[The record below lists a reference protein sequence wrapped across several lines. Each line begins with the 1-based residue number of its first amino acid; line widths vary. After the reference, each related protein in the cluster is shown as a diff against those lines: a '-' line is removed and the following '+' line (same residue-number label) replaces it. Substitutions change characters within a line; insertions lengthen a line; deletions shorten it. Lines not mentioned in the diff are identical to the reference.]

1 MHGTSDPRDALL
13 AARSA
18 LARAITLDAD
28 LAEAHIVAGNIRLLF
43 EWDGP
48 AAEAAFRRAVEA
60 APGSADAHMELEFSL
75 WALAQPDEWRP
86 SNAAQALTRPRTPA
100 SVPARLVHP
109 GLARSPVAGETLDM
123 AAPDLIRIA
132 NAGGYWGDDLGQFRR
147 QVELGPVD
155 YVTLDFLAEITMSI
169 MQKQRARDPEAG
181 YARDFITQVEAT
193 LDLLL
198 AGGVKVVTNAGGVNP
213 AACRRAVIAA
223 AARKSRAIHVAAVA
237 GDDLMAR
244 LDELNAA
251 GASLDNMEDGR
262 AFADV
267 RERVS
272 SANAYFGAWPVVEA
286 LRTGAQIV
294 VTGRC
299 TDTGITL
306 APMIHAFDWAPDDWD
321 RLAAGIVAGHIVECG
336 AQSTGGNF
344 TDWRDIPRFASIGY
358 PVLEVHEDGSF
369 VVTKHAGTG
378 GAVTVR
384 TVKEQ
389 LVYEMG
395 DPRAYIT
402 PDVVADFGSIRLEQA
417 GKDRV
422 RVWGVKGRPAPP
434 SLKISAA
441 YGEGWKANGMLIIS
455 GPDALEKSEAFAAL
469 FWERVGVTFEATLT
483 EHVGAS
489 ACWGP
494 LAPRVAVPEVLLRLG
509 VRDHDR
515 ARIDAFSR
523 MVPAVILSGPP
534 GVAVTG
540 GRPQAQEVVAYWPAL
555 VPRELVRPTLVTAAG
570 ERMLDWPTPLQP
582 MSDPVN
588 LALPPWPETTKNG
601 NARTMVTVPLS
612 ELAHA
617 RSGDKGDM
625 SNIGVIARAPEIYP
639 WLVATLSAK
648 RVKKYF
654 AGIALGDVQ
663 RHEVPNLWA
672 LNFLLAES
680 LGGGGTVSLRLDA
693 QGKTLSHALLA
704 MTVQVPRALIA
715 CARRGDN
722 DHRSTLGLKRLPLPR
737 RKVTARGRRSTKAK
751 A

>member
-1 MHGTSDPRDALL
+1 MAT
-13 AARSA
+13 
-18 LARAITLDAD
+18 
-28 LAEAHIVAGNIRLLF
+28 
-43 EWDGP
+43 
-48 AAEAAFRRAVEA
+48 
-60 APGSADAHMELEFSL
+60 
-75 WALAQPDEWRP
+75 PD
-86 SNAAQALTRPRTPA
+86 T
-100 SVPARLVHP
+100 
-109 GLARSPVAGETLDM
+109 
-123 AAPDLIRIA
+123 IRIA

-147 QVELGPVD
+147 QVELGPID

-169 MQKQRARDPEAG
+169 MQKQRARDPDAG
-181 YARDFITQVEAT
+181 YARDFVAQVEVT

-198 AGGVKVVTNAGGVNP
+198 KRGIKVVTNAGGVNP
-213 AACRRAVIAA
+213 AACRKAVIAA
-223 AARKSRAIHVAAVA
+223 AARKGRAIHVAAVA

-244 LDELNAA
+244 LDELNTA
-251 GASLDNMEDGR
+251 GARLDNMEDGR
-262 AFADV
+262 AFAGV
-267 RERVS
+267 RAQVS

-306 APMIHAFDWAPDDWD
+306 APMIHAFGWAPDDWD

-336 AQSTGGNF
+336 AQSTGGNY
-344 TDWRDIPRFASIGY
+344 TDWREIPAFGAIGY
-358 PVLEVHEDGSF
+358 PVLEVAADGSF

-417 GKDRV
+417 GRDRV
-422 RVWGVKGRPAPP
+422 RVWGVKGRPAP
-434 SLKISAA
+434 SNLKVSAA
-441 YGEGWKANGMLIIS
+441 YADGWKASGALIIS
-455 GPDALEKSEAFAAL
+455 GPEAVAKAEAFAQL
-469 FWERVGVTFEATLT
+469 FWERVGGTFEATLT
-483 EHVGAS
+483 EYVGAS

-494 LAPRVAVPEVLLRLG
+494 LAPKVEAPEVLLRLG
-509 VRDHDR
+509 VRDHDK
-515 ARIDAFSR
+515 ARIEAFSK

-555 VPRELVRPTLVTAAG
+555 VPRDLVRPALVTAAG
-570 ERMLDWPTPLQP
+570 ERQLDWPTPLAP
-582 MSDPVN
+582 MTEPAA
-588 LALPPWPETTKNG
+588 LELPPWPRAGTEGGTEAT
-601 NARTMVTVPLS
+601 VTLA

-617 RSGDKGDM
+617 RSGDKGDTA
-625 SNIGVIARAPEIYP
+625 NIGVIARAPEIYP
-639 WLVATLSAK
+639 WLVATLTAGK
-648 RVKKYF
+648 VKKYF
-654 AGIALGDVQ
+654 AGICDGEVQ

-704 MTVQVPRALIA
+704 MKVKAPRALVQA
-715 CARRGDN
+715 ARKGDAAHRRALAGEPARRAGVAKK
-722 DHRSTLGLKRLPLPR
+722 RS
-737 RKVTARGRRSTKAK
+737 KAK